1 MERCQAWAK
10 NASPERDWVIKH
22 GLRTLIKDGHAGALG
37 VIGLGAPKELEVE
50 FLLEPFEIKIGESV
64 ELSLSLTNRAS
75 SQQKLAID
83 YAVEFVRKGGK
94 RNQKV
99 FKGKILELASGE
111 TETWHKKHPMKVTTV
126 RALYPGKHRVLINI
140 NGHTFAEGAFEM
152 KPE

>member
-22 GLRTLIKDGHAGALG
+22 GLRTLIKDSHAGALG
-37 VIGLGAPKELEVE
+37 VIGLGTPKELEVE

-64 ELSLSLTNRAS
+64 ELSLSLTKRAS

-111 TETWHKKHPMKVTTV
+111 NETWHKKHPMKVTTV
-126 RALYPGKHRVLINI
+126 RALYLGKHRVLINI

-152 KPE
+152 TPE